1 MSKNLEGKSVVI
13 LGATGGLGSGFA
25 KTFSEKGARLF
36 LVGRNEEKLNDIK
49 ANLNGDITIAL
60 SNLTDFSVLEQL
72 SNKIT
77 EWSPEVDLIINAAG
91 YDVRKSLEDHSAD
104 EIQKLIEINL
114 LGTVLITKA
123 LLKNL
128 KDEKGNTII
137 HIGGFADGR
146 MAFPYYSVDVATRSG
161 VFSFIESVNREM
173 EIEGKDI
180 RVTYFCPSPADTEA
194 ERPFHNLW
202 RKMGIKIVPVENV
215 AQELIKTYE
224 KKTTIGIMGGGATRV
239 FAKVNS
245 VMPRLADFIVMKKYG
260 EMLKKY
266 LYSSGESNKLN
277 ESTESTESN
286 KSSHRENDTELKVK
300 TPSQIMN
307 KIALVLVILS
317 FLLYGLAI
325 LVPFMSL
332 SLAYKTTLVPAF
344 IIVGEIVWW
353 IGIAIVGKQVVTKY
367 RKYLNPC
374 SWCGGNSNRSF

>member
-1 MSKNLEGKSVVI
+1 MSKNLESKTVVI

-25 KTFSEKGARLF
+25 KTFSEKGTRLF
-36 LVGRNEEKLNDIK
+36 LVGRNEEKLNDVK
-49 ANLNGDITIAL
+49 SNLNGDITIAT
-60 SNLTDFSVLEQL
+60 SNLTELSTLGQL

-104 EIQKLIEINL
+104 EIEKLIEINL
-114 LGTVLITKA
+114 LGTILITKA

-161 VFSFIESVNREM
+161 VFSFIESINREL

-180 RVTYFCPSPADTEA
+180 RVTYFCPSPADTAA

-215 AQELIKTYE
+215 AEELIRTYE
-224 KKTTIGIMGGGATRV
+224 KKTTIGIMGGIATRV

-245 VMPRLADFIVMKKYG
+245 VMPKLADFIVMKKYG
-260 EMLKKY
+260 KMLKEY
-266 LYSSGESNKLN
+266 LYSSHESNKLI
-277 ESTESTESN
+277 ESIE
-286 KSSHRENDTELKVK
+286 SSHREIDTELKVK
-300 TPSQIMN
+300 TPSQVMN

-325 LVPFMSL
+325 LVPFTPL
-332 SLAYKTTLVPAF
+332 SLAYKTALVPAF

-374 SWCGGNSNRSF
+374 NWCGSRL

>member
-25 KTFSEKGARLF
+25 RAFWEKGARLF
-36 LVGRNEEKLNDIK
+36 LVGRNEEKLNDFK
-49 ANLNGDITIAL
+49 AELNGDITITT
-60 SNLTDFSVLEQL
+60 SNLTDFSTLEQL

-91 YDVRKSLEDHSAD
+91 YDVRKSLEDHSAN
-104 EIQKLIEINL
+104 EIEKLIEINL
-114 LGTVLITKA
+114 RGTILITKA

-161 VFSFIESVNREM
+161 VFSFIESVNREL

-180 RVTYFCPSPADTEA
+180 RVTYFCPSPADTAA

-224 KKTTIGIMGGGATRV
+224 KKTTIGIMGGVATRV

-245 VMPRLADFIVMKKYG
+245 VMPKFADFIVMKKYG
-260 EMLKKY
+260 KMLKEY

-277 ESTESTESN
+277 ESTESN
-286 KSSHRENDTELKVK
+286 KLTYRENDTELKVK

-317 FLLYGLAI
+317 FVLYGLAI
-325 LVPFMSL
+325 LVPFTPL
-332 SLAYKTTLVPAF
+332 SLAYKTALVPAF
-344 IIVGEIVWW
+344 IIIGEIVWW

-367 RKYLNPC
+367 RRYLNPR
-374 SWCGGNSNRSF
+374 SWCGSNSNKSF

>member
-36 LVGRNEEKLNDIK
+36 LVGRNEEKLNDFK
-49 ANLNGDITIAL
+49 ANLNGDITITT
-60 SNLTDFSVLEQL
+60 SNLTDFSMLEQL

-77 EWSPEVDLIINAAG
+77 EWSSEVDLIINAAG

-104 EIQKLIEINL
+104 EIEKLIEINL
-114 LGTVLITKA
+114 LGTILITKA

-128 KDEKGNTII
+128 KDEKGSTII

-161 VFSFIESVNREM
+161 VFSFIESLNREL
-173 EIEGKDI
+173 EIEGKRI

-202 RKMGIKIVPVENV
+202 RKMGIKIAPVEKV
-215 AQELIKTYE
+215 AEELIKTYK
-224 KKTTIGIMGGGATRV
+224 KKTTIGIMGGIATRV
-239 FAKVNS
+239 FAKLNS
-245 VMPRLADFIVMKKYG
+245 VMPKLADFIVMKKYG
-260 EMLKKY
+260 EMLKEY
-266 LYSSGESNKLN
+266 LYSSHESNNSK
-277 ESTESTESN
+277 TDADV
-286 KSSHRENDTELKVK
+286 KIK
-300 TPSQIMN
+300 TPSQVMN
-307 KIALVLVILS
+307 KISLVLVILS

-374 SWCGGNSNRSF
+374 NWCGSNSNKSF

>member
-1 MSKNLEGKSVVI
+1 MSKNLEGKTVVI

-25 KTFSEKGARLF
+25 KIFSEKGTRLF
-36 LVGRNEEKLNDIK
+36 LVGRNEETLNDLK
-49 ANLNGDITIAL
+49 ANLNGDITIAT
-60 SNLTDFSVLEQL
+60 SNLTDLSTLEQL

-77 EWSPEVDLIINAAG
+77 EWSSEVDLIINAAG

-114 LGTVLITKA
+114 LGTILITKA

-137 HIGGFADGR
+137 HIGGFSDGR

-161 VFSFIESVNREM
+161 VFSFIESVNREL

-180 RVTYFCPSPADTEA
+180 RVTYFCPSPADTAA

-202 RKMGIKIVPVENV
+202 RKMGIKIVPVEEV
-215 AQELIKTYE
+215 AQELIRTYE
-224 KKTTIGIMGGGATRV
+224 KKTNVGIMGGITTRV
-239 FAKVNS
+239 FAKLNS
-245 VMPRLADFIVMKKYG
+245 IMPRLADFIVMKKYG
-260 EMLKKY
+260 KMLKEY
-266 LYSSGESNKLN
+266 LYSSHESNKLI
-277 ESTESTESN
+277 ESIKLN
-286 KSSHRENDTELKVK
+286 KLSHRENDDELKVK
-300 TPSQIMN
+300 TPSQVMN

-325 LVPFMSL
+325 LVPFTSL

-374 SWCGGNSNRSF
+374 SWFGCNSNKSF

>member
-25 KTFSEKGARLF
+25 KKISEKGARLF
-36 LVGRNEEKLNDIK
+36 LVGRNEQKLNDVK
-49 ANLNGDITIAL
+49 ANLNGDITIAT
-60 SNLTDFSVLEQL
+60 SSLTDFSTLEQL

-77 EWSPEVDLIINAAG
+77 EWSLEVDLIINVAG

-104 EIQKLIEINL
+104 EIEKQIEINL
-114 LGTVLITKA
+114 MGTILITKA

-161 VFSFIESVNREM
+161 VFSFIESLNREL

-202 RKMGIKIVPVENV
+202 RKMGIKIVPVEEV
-215 AQELIKTYE
+215 AQELIKNYE
-224 KKTTIGIMGGGATRV
+224 KKTTIGIMGGVATRV

-245 VMPRLADFIVMKKYG
+245 VMPKLADFIVMKKYG
-260 EMLKKY
+260 KMLKEY
-266 LYSSGESNKLN
+266 LYSSHESNNIK
-277 ESTESTESN
+277 T
-286 KSSHRENDTELKVK
+286 DADVKVK
-300 TPSQIMN
+300 KKPSQVMN

-317 FLLYGLAI
+317 FLLYGLAF
-325 LVPFMSL
+325 LVPFTPL
-332 SLAYKTTLVPAF
+332 SLAYKTALVPTF

-353 IGIAIVGKQVVTKY
+353 IGIAIVGKQVVMRY

-374 SWCGGNSNRSF
+374 SWCRSNSNKSF

>member
-13 LGATGGLGSGFA
+13 LGATGGLGLGFA

-49 ANLNGDITIAL
+49 ANLNGDITIAT
-60 SNLTDFSVLEQL
+60 SNLTDFSTLEQL

-77 EWSPEVDLIINAAG
+77 EWSPEVGLIINAAG

-104 EIQKLIEINL
+104 EIEKLIEINL
-114 LGTVLITKA
+114 RGTILITKA

-128 KDEKGNTII
+128 NDQKGNTII

-146 MAFPYYSVDVATRSG
+146 MAFPYYSVDVSTRSG
-161 VFSFIESVNREM
+161 VFSFIESLNREL
-173 EIEGKDI
+173 EIEGKAI
-180 RVTYFCPSPADTEA
+180 RVTYFCPSPADTAA

-202 RKMGIKIVPVENV
+202 RKMGIKIAPVENV

-224 KKTTIGIMGGGATRV
+224 KKTTIGIMGGIATRV

-245 VMPRLADFIVMKKYG
+245 VMPRLADFIVMRKYG
-260 EMLKKY
+260 KMLKQY
-266 LYSSGESNKLN
+266 LYSSHESNKLN
-277 ESTESTESN
+277 ESTESNESN
-286 KSSHRENDTELKVK
+286 KLTYREHDSGLKVK
-300 TPSQIMN
+300 TPSQLMN

-374 SWCGGNSNRSF
+374 NWCGSNSNKSF

>member
-1 MSKNLEGKSVVI
+1 MSKNLEGKSIVI

-49 ANLNGDITIAL
+49 ANLNGDITIAT
-60 SNLTDFSVLEQL
+60 SNLTDFSILEQL

-104 EIQKLIEINL
+104 EIEKLIEINL
-114 LGTVLITKA
+114 LGTILITKG

-128 KDEKGNTII
+128 KNEKGNTII

-161 VFSFIESVNREM
+161 VFSFIESVNREL

-180 RVTYFCPSPADTEA
+180 RVTYFCPSPADTAA

-202 RKMGIKIVPVENV
+202 RKMGIKIAPVENV

-224 KKTTIGIMGGGATRV
+224 KKTTIGIMGGIATRV

-260 EMLKKY
+260 KMLKEY
-266 LYSSGESNKLN
+266 LYSSHESNKLN
-277 ESTESTESN
+277 ESTESN
-286 KSSHRENDTELKVK
+286 KSTYRENDSGLKVK
-300 TPSQIMN
+300 TPSQLMN

-317 FLLYGLAI
+317 FVLYGLAI

-374 SWCGGNSNRSF
+374 NWCGSNSNKSF